1 MFNHVGCPPLQE
13 LNAVTDEV
21 KGRFYTT
28 PEGNEYPSITTVL
41 GQTSDKSWL
50 KEWKESLGEKVAAKE
65 TARCADRGETVH
77 SLAER
82 YLNNEQYILDGNTME
97 NVKMFNQLKMRLR
110 KINNIRTQEAPLY
123 SDFLGIAGRVDCV
136 GEYKGQL
143 CIIDF
148 KTSNGIKTR
157 DMVGDY
163 FLQCTAYALMW
174 YELTGERID
183 HLTILMAVEKSA
195 VSMIFQD
202 KIDKYVKPLQ
212 QRIDTFYQSQGLKHV
227 V

>member
-13 LNAVTDEV
+13 LDVVTDPEL
-21 KGRFYTT
+21 GRFYTT
-28 PEGNEYPSITTVL
+28 PSGMRVPSVTTVL

-50 KEWKESLGEKVAAKE
+50 QDWRQSMGEKKADRE
-65 TARCADRGETVH
+65 TTRCLDRGETVH
-77 SLAER
+77 SLAEK
-82 YLNNEQYILDGNTME
+82 YLNNETLFLDGNTTD
-97 NVKMFNQLKMRLR
+97 NVRMFNQLKMRLR
-110 KINNIRTQEAPLY
+110 KIDNIRAQEVPLY
-123 SDFLGIAGRVDCV
+123 SEVLGIAGRVDCV

-157 DMVGDY
+157 AMVADY
-163 FLQCTAYALMW
+163 YLQCTAYALMW
-174 YELTGERID
+174 YELTGEQID

-202 KIDKYVKPLQ
+202 PIDKYIKPLR
-212 QRIDTFYQSQGLKHV
+212 QRIKLFNTNKGLQHV
-227 V
+227 I